1 MEKNQ
6 PVKTKYTAFVASSI
20 DGRIAKNSKSGIDWT
35 SKEDWNFLQKSLAN
49 TDAVIVGHNTYKIY
63 ESRLK
68 KRNTVVLTSK
78 TVKPRLFGSV
88 FFLNPKKINL
98 RNFLQSKNYK
108 NVSILGG
115 ARVYAFCLKH
125 KMLDELFVTIEPY
138 VFTNGIAMF
147 TGDSFKKYQFLLQSV
162 QKINKKG
169 TILLKYKNEN

>member
-1 MEKNQ
+1 MEKKQ
-6 PVKTKYTAFVASSI
+6 LVKTKYTAFVASSI

-35 SKEDWNFLQKSLAN
+35 SKEDWKFLQQSLAK
-49 TDAVIVGHNTYKIY
+49 TDAVLVGYNTYKLY

-68 KRNTVVLTSK
+68 KRNTIVLTSK
-78 TVKPRLFGSV
+78 NIKPKSPGSV

-98 RNFLQSKNYK
+98 KSFLENKNYK

-115 ARVYAFCLKH
+115 AGVYAFCLKH
-125 KMLDELFVTIEPY
+125 KILDELFVTIEPY
-138 VFTNGIAMF
+138 VFTNGISMF
-147 TGDSFKKYQFLLQSV
+147 ASNSFKKYEFSLESI